1 MTFEFLPD
9 FDAFQATINKRPEPF
24 NEALRRPNA
33 KLAMRRSRPRHQA
46 RQGRR
51 PARPWPA
58 ERRTRGGTISARLF
72 ALIDSTDK
80 LAAALRKEAYFS
92 ARRCTVK
99 ANSGKRIEGEFHG

>member
-46 RQGRR
+46 SQGRT
-51 PARPWPA
+51 
-58 ERRTRGGTISARLF
+58 RRGTVSARLF

-80 LAAALRKEAYFS
+80 LAAALRQEA
-92 ARRCTVK
+92 
-99 ANSGKRIEGEFHG
+99 

>member
-46 RQGRR
+46 IKVAGRLGR
-51 PARPWPA
+51 GRLS
-58 ERRTRGGTISARLF
+58 RRTRRGTVSARLF

-80 LAAALRKEAYFS
+80 LAAALRQEA
-92 ARRCTVK
+92 
-99 ANSGKRIEGEFHG
+99 